1 MPFNKNHLSNIL
13 FQQSIPLI
21 EYILKDISEKYNLDL
36 EELEKQYLI
45 IFKTNKKRNTNK
57 KGKKNGYSFFLSD
70 KEVDKD
76 LKLRFPDMRFGDLS
90 KEKGKV
96 WRAMSKIDKGK
107 YKEKADN
114 FNKEIM
120 KLKIIHENV
129 EITSAN

>member
-1 MPFNKNHLSNIL
+1 MPYNKNHLSNIL

-21 EYILKDISEKYNLDL
+21 EYVLKDISEKHDLDYK
-36 EELEKQYLI
+36 ELEKEYLT

-76 LKLRFPDMRFGDLS
+76 LKIRFPDMRFGELS

-96 WRAMSKIDKGK
+96 WRAMSKIDKEK
-107 YKEKADN
+107 YKLKADK
-114 FNKEIM
+114 FNI
-120 KLKIIHENV
+120 KLKTILENSE
-129 EITSAN
+129 EI